1 MQYTLPLLTE
11 FLSRVTLPRIQAVL
25 IVSLMVDN
33 HTTHIYTYTFSRWL
47 LDRRIEIILQSFV
60 QLVPRIQTK
69 RRDKVSRGFMHL
81 IRV

>member
-1 MQYTLPLLTE
+1 
-11 FLSRVTLPRIQAVL
+11 
-25 IVSLMVDN
+25 MVDN